1 MLRNPFLILDNM
13 IAHQGQC
20 QGFPLSARDYRYKK
34 QLIIFVVTIES
45 FAFYTFRVG
54 FIHFELRYKRF

>member
-1 MLRNPFLILDNM
+1 M
-13 IAHQGQC
+13 IARQGQC

-45 FAFYTFRVG
+45 FAFYIFQVG
-54 FIHFELRYKRF
+54 FIHFQLRYKRF